1 MRSSQEFIEEARK
14 EIPEVTVSDVEQML
28 NTDQDFILLDVR
40 DNDEYRAGYI
50 PSSTYVSRGMLEFE
64 IEDYVTERDKP
75 IVVYCAGGFRS
86 LLAAQVLKRM
96 GYTDTTSMSGG
107 FRAWSN
113 AGNQVDKPMQM
124 TPDQL
129 ERYSR
134 HFMLQEVGEEGQA
147 KLLNSKVLLTGAG
160 GLGSPAAVYLAA
172 SGVGTI
178 GIVDS
183 DIVDQSNLQRQILHH
198 TGDVDKPKVQSS
210 VETINSMNPDI
221 NVIPHLLRLDE
232 SNVMEIFEQYDLI
245 LDGTD
250 NFATRYLINDAAVL
264 LNKTVVHGSIFQ
276 FEGQLTVFDPTQGPC
291 YRCMFPVPPPP
302 GMVPS

>member
-1 MRSSQEFIEEARK
+1 
-14 EIPEVTVSDVEQML
+14 ML
-28 NTDQDFILLDVR
+28 DTDQDFILLDVR

-50 PSSTYVSRGMLEFE
+50 PSATYVSRGMLEFE
-64 IEDYVTERDKP
+64 IEDYVTEPDKP

-86 LLAAQVLKRM
+86 LLAAQVLKQM
-96 GYTDTTSMSGG
+96 GYTDTSSMAGG
-107 FRAWSN
+107 FRAWAN
-113 AGNQVDKPMQM
+113 VGNQVDKPMQM

-172 SGVGTI
+172 TGVGTI

-183 DIVDQSNLQRQILHH
+183 DVVDLSNLQRQILHH
-198 TGDVDKPKVQSS
+198 TDDVDTSKVQSS
-210 VETINSMNPDI
+210 VETIKSMNPDI
-221 NVIPHLLRLDE
+221 NVVPHALRLNE
-232 SNVMEIFEQYDLI
+232 SNVLEIFEQYDLI

-291 YRCMFPVPPPP
+291 YRCMFPIPPPP
-302 GMVPS
+302 GMVPG

>member
-14 EIPEVTVSDVEQML
+14 EIAEVTVSDVGQML
-28 NTDQDFILLDVR
+28 DTDQDFILLDVR

-50 PSSTYVSRGMLEFE
+50 PSATYVSRGMLEFE
-64 IEDYVTERDKP
+64 IEDYVAERDKP

-86 LLAAQVLKRM
+86 LLAAQVLKQM
-96 GYTDTTSMSGG
+96 GYTDTTSMAGG

-113 AGNQVDKPMQM
+113 AGNQVDKPMPM
-124 TPDQL
+124 TPDQR

-134 HFMLQEVGEEGQA
+134 HFMLQEIGEEGQA

-172 SGVGTI
+172 AGVGTI

-183 DIVDQSNLQRQILHH
+183 DIVDLSNLQRQILHH
-198 TGDVDKPKVQSS
+198 TGDLDKPKVQSS
-210 VETINSMNPDI
+210 VETINSINPDI
-221 NVIPHLLRLDE
+221 NVVPHLLRLDE
-232 SNVMEIFEQYDLI
+232 SNVTEIFEQYDLI

-264 LNKTVVHGSIFQ
+264 LDKTVVHGSIFQ

-291 YRCMFPVPPPP
+291 YRCMFPTPPPP

>member
-183 DIVDQSNLQRQILHH
+183 DIVDRSNLQRQILHH

-221 NVIPHLLRLDE
+221 NVVPHLLRLDE

>member
-183 DIVDQSNLQRQILHH
+183 DIVDRSNLQRQILHH
-198 TGDVDKPKVQSS
+198 TGDVDKSKVQSS

-221 NVIPHLLRLDE
+221 NVVPHLLRLDE

>member
-183 DIVDQSNLQRQILHH
+183 DIVDRSNLQRQILHH

-221 NVIPHLLRLDE
+221 NVVPHLLRLDE

-291 YRCMFPVPPPP
+291 YRCMFPIPPPP
-302 GMVPS
+302 GLVPS

>member
-183 DIVDQSNLQRQILHH
+183 DIVDRSNLQRQILHH
-198 TGDVDKPKVQSS
+198 TGDVDKSKVQSS

-221 NVIPHLLRLDE
+221 NVVPHLLRLDE

-291 YRCMFPVPPPP
+291 YRCMFPIPPPP
-302 GMVPS
+302 GLVPG

>member
-183 DIVDQSNLQRQILHH
+183 DIVDRSNLQRQILHH
-198 TGDVDKPKVQSS
+198 TGDVDKSKVQSS

-221 NVIPHLLRLDE
+221 NVVPHLLRLDE

-291 YRCMFPVPPPP
+291 YRCMFPIPPPP
-302 GMVPS
+302 GLVPS

>member
-183 DIVDQSNLQRQILHH
+183 DIVDRSNLQRQILHH

-221 NVIPHLLRLDE
+221 NVVPHLLRLDE

-291 YRCMFPVPPPP
+291 YRCMFPIPPPP
-302 GMVPS
+302 GLVPG